1 MRAPRPAAVAL
12 ALCLG
17 VAAGPPAAW
26 ALGRPSDSIGARPS
40 PAVGTPAPVPANVAG
55 DGAVRTQPA
64 PARAVPRPGQVP
76 ARVRM
81 PALGIDA
88 KVVPVGVGR
97 DRAMALP
104 DDARR
109 AGWYRFGPR
118 PRDGVGSVV
127 VAAHVDS
134 RVQGRGAFYPLRAA
148 KPGDRV
154 EVVTRDGSVTSYRVV
169 AREMLSKRALPLE
182 ELFRRDGRE
191 VLTLITCGGRYLRE
205 AGGYQDNVVVTAL
218 PVRAGR

>member
-1 MRAPRPAAVAL
+1 MRAPRPAALAL

-26 ALGRPSDSIGARPS
+26 ALGRPSERIGARPS
-40 PAVGTPAPVPANVAG
+40 SAVGTPVPANVTG
-55 DGAVRTQPA
+55 ESAVGTQPA
-64 PARAVPRPGQVP
+64 PARSVPRPGQVP
-76 ARVRM
+76 VRVRL

-104 DDARR
+104 EDARR

-134 RVQGRGAFYPLRAA
+134 RVQGRGAFYPLRGA
-148 KPGDRV
+148 KPGDLV
-154 EVVTRDGSVTSYRVV
+154 EVVTQDGRVTSYRVV

-205 AGGYQDNVVVTAL
+205 AGGYQDNVVVTAM
-218 PVRAGR
+218 PMGAGR